1 MTEYD
6 AVPDDHKKAAHP
18 GHHMWDVILAAILTG
33 VITAAAGS
41 YVTVQVLVTDMHWV
55 HRTFHHIERRQD
67 RQEALVYHLLRSCD
81 GGKYV
86 K

>member
-1 MTEYD
+1 MTEDD
-6 AVPDDHKKAAHP
+6 AVIEDHKKTDKPNHP
-18 GHHMWDVILAAILTG
+18 MWDIVLAAILTG

-41 YVTVQVLVTDMHWV
+41 YVTIQVLVTDMHWV
-55 HRTFHHIERRQD
+55 HRTFRHLERRQD